1 MCIRSEPWC
10 FSQANPKAKVA
21 DPIPGMIVAIN
32 LTKYL
37 QAYHMYRAEA
47 LSTPEV
53 RRLDSMSRDAL
64 ATLQKE
70 FPFGVKRADGTLRLF
85 WCTEKPHSMVHW
97 ASNRRTVGRPRTIST
112 NVTESRMKTAVK
124 TNQLAHDLDET
135 GMPCVCIGVG
145 LLGVLLDIVQTL
157 HTRTKLC
164 KVCKPDNCRLCRL
177 GSSVHSAPTAHFFRK
192 SMQQVCTKCAKCAR
206 VLHQVCI
213 PTKVFSGEKL
223 LLVKMQT

>member
-1 MCIRSEPWC
+1 
-10 FSQANPKAKVA
+10 
-21 DPIPGMIVAIN
+21 MIVAIN
-32 LTKYL
+32 KYL

-53 RRLDSMSRDAL
+53 RRLDTMSRDAL

-70 FPFGVKRADGTLRLF
+70 FSFGVKRANGTLRLF

-124 TNQLAHDLDET
+124 TKAKKTNHQASFGGSILKANMEVEAAIQLAHDLDET